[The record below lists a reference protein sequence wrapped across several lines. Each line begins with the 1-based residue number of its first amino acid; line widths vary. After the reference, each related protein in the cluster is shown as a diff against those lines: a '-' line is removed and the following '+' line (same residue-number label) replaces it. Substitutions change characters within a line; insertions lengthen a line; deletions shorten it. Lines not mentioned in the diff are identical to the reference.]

1 MLSTFCISDLLFS
14 MQLDTQLQKAQS
26 QAEQNQKEQH
36 SLQQKIQQSTAGKEN
51 SVSNLSLLG
60 QTVANDSV

>member
-14 MQLDTQLQKAQS
+14 VQLDTQLQKAQS
-26 QAEQNQKEQH
+26 QAEQNQTEQQ

-51 SVSNLSLLG
+51 SVSDLSLLG
-60 QTVANDSV
+60 QTVVDDPV